1 MSKKNDFCKRV
12 TKFHLVLGG
21 RFGLVGSKSQILS
34 FSIKVIS
41 VLKSWK
47 SLNVKSVLPIIMM
60 THQFRKLKFNAW
72 TGAPLTPARGFP
84 KPNNYPNRIRPEII
98 LSKIRKSRK
107 S

>member
-1 MSKKNDFCKRV
+1 
-12 TKFHLVLGG
+12 
-21 RFGLVGSKSQILS
+21 
-34 FSIKVIS
+34 
-41 VLKSWK
+41 
-47 SLNVKSVLPIIMM
+47 M

-98 LSKIRKSRK
+98 VSKIRKSRK